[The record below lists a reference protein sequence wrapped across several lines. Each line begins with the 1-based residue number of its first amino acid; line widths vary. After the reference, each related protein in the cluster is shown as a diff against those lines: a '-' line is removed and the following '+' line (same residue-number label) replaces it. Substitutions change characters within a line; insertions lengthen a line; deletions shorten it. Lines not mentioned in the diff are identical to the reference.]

1 MIIIFGS
8 IILIVLVIFIILAIN
23 KQIDYKIPILFMFF
37 ILVSAP
43 FIHLDKNIVQLE
55 KFTNS
60 SLDIYYTNQKKIKAS
75 ECNECAGICD
85 DEERVDNK
93 NELYIPLL
101 DPLKLK
107 IETKK
112 LKSIMIE
119 YLVVKKE
126 YFECSINEHKFDNQ
140 DPLNLIKVDV
150 EGKIKHHVLKNQS
163 EIIKMFDS
171 TKDNTYIILIT
182 YGKLNIK
189 KPDYN
194 LDIDSKLD
202 ESTSITIVFKSDDN
216 EYDLVLRKD
225 NNFGLSHLHGY
236 KLFDNREFK
245 MIDFHGKIYDQPV
258 KLESEKKYIY
268 KNSLISSH
276 NTKTKQYLVFSN
288 ENNQSFVYLSEN
300 TNQLELYDY
309 KKTDGNE
316 ITDITLLNTN
326 NPQRWDIEFVQS
338 NFGGQNS
345 YIKTSSYPT
354 FYLEVVDNEIK
365 MNMYRGGS
373 NQYWKLIKTSGR
385 NLFTIQHSKTGM
397 FLSYQ
402 MNDGYL
408 YKNNGAVYL
417 TESGM
422 EWNIESNTII
432 DKSLTISDNDWIEVT
447 SPDDFV
453 NQGNPVFD
461 LRGRINGKMIN
472 LSSKGRTTWDQKY
485 SQIWNGDYIY
495 YGTVVNNNNYLTIK
509 LDKNG
514 NGTVKDPLLGI
525 TMKVS
530 NVGADILYGRVNNA
544 NIQQKNNLSQL
555 LKISEMLTPFMSD
568 FKNPN
573 FYEYILDGNEFFIS
587 DGGNDMFDGGNYTR
601 LRIDGNLSSDLSYNQ
616 RTQNNITVS
625 GKTAQVISLGYQRPL
640 IMLAY
645 CSQRS
650 NIGMNKKG
658 NLGADGGGNT
668 TSYVV
673 YNGAKINGYTVYSWV
688 RVVYNAGDPSIGDL
702 YFAIGDNSSKF
713 FGNMNTFASTNT
725 DDGESYMTIDCQG
738 ALVGTILLSKPSGA
752 YISISDCQTVMNNFV
767 QRLNRNNSNGI
778 KLEKMNV
785 VLEMVPEKYEYR
797 GLKESYPVKIRY
809 LLIGDNKIYSL
820 GSSSLDNLDSYATKK
835 EGDIVIYSN
844 LIEAKGIQVNE
855 KLARPKMK

>member
-8 IILIVLVIFIILAIN
+8 IILIILVIFVILAIN

-37 ILVSAP
+37 VLVSAP

-60 SLDIYYTNQKKIKAS
+60 SLDIYYTNQKKTKAS
-75 ECNECAGICD
+75 ECDECAGICD
-85 DEERVDNK
+85 DKEHVDNK

-107 IETKK
+107 INKK
-112 LKSIMIE
+112 KFKSIMID
-119 YLVVKKE
+119 YIVIKKE
-126 YFECSINEHKFDNQ
+126 YFDCSINKQTFDNE
-140 DPLNLIKVDV
+140 DPLNLIQVDV
-150 EGKIKHHVLKNQS
+150 EGKIKHHVLKNES
-163 EIIKMFDS
+163 EINKLFKS

-182 YGKLNIK
+182 FGKLTIK
-189 KPDYN
+189 NPDYN
-194 LDIDSKLD
+194 LDIDFKSD
-202 ESTSITIVFKSDDN
+202 ESTSITIVFKSQD
-216 EYDLVLRKD
+216 EYNPILKKD
-225 NNFGLSHLHGY
+225 NKFGLSNLNGY

-245 MIDFHGKIYDQPV
+245 MIDFQGKIYNNTV
-258 KLESEKKYIY
+258 KLESEKKYVY

-288 ENNQSFVYLSEN
+288 ENNQSFVYLSGS
-300 TNQLELYDY
+300 TNQFELYDY

-316 ITDITLLNTN
+316 IRDITLLDTN
-326 NPQRWDIEFVQS
+326 NPQKWDIEFVQS
-338 NFGGQNS
+338 NYGGQNS

-373 NQYWKLIKTSGR
+373 NQFWKLIKTSGK

-408 YKNNGAVYL
+408 YKNNGSVYL
-417 TESGM
+417 TENGM

-432 DKSLTISDNDWIEVT
+432 DKSLTISDNDWIEIT
-447 SPDDFV
+447 SPNDFV
-453 NQGNPVFD
+453 NEEKPIFD

-485 SQIWNGDYIY
+485 SPIWNGSYIY
-495 YGTVVNNNNYLTIK
+495 YGTVINNNNYLTIK

-525 TMKVS
+525 SIKVS
-530 NVGADILYGRVNNA
+530 NVGANILYGHVNNI
-544 NIQQKNNLSQL
+544 NIQPKNELSQL
-555 LKISEMLTPFMSD
+555 GKIYNMLSPFMSD
-568 FKNPN
+568 FKNPS
-573 FYEYILDGNEFFIS
+573 FYEYNLDGNEYYIG

-601 LRIDGNLSSDLSYNQ
+601 LRIDGNVSSDLSYSQ
-616 RTQNNITVS
+616 TTQNNVS
-625 GKTAQVISLGYQRPL
+625 VNGKTAQVISLGYQRPL

-645 CSQRS
+645 SSQRA
-650 NIGMNKKG
+650 NIGMSKKG
-658 NLGADGGGNT
+658 NIGADGGGNT
-668 TSYVV
+668 TSYNV

-688 RVVYNAGDPSIGDL
+688 RIIYNASDPSIGDL
-702 YFAIGDNSSKF
+702 YFVIGDESTKF
-713 FGNMNTFASTNT
+713 FGNMNTYASTNT
-725 DDGESYMTIDCQG
+725 DDGESYMTMDCQG

-752 YISISDCQTVMNNFV
+752 YISISDCITVMNNFV
-767 QRLNRNNSNGI
+767 KRLDKNDASNI
-778 KLEKMNV
+778 NLEKMSV
-785 VLEMVPEKYEYR
+785 VLEMVPEKYDYR
-797 GLKESYPVKIRY
+797 GVRESYPVKIRY
-809 LLIGDNKIYSL
+809 LLIGENKIYSL

-835 EGDIVIYSN
+835 EGDIIIYSN
-844 LIEAKGIQVNE
+844 LMESKGIQVDE
-855 KLARPKMK
+855 KLARPKLK

>member
-8 IILIVLVIFIILAIN
+8 IILIVLVIFVILAIN

-37 ILVSAP
+37 VLVSAP

-60 SLDIYYTNQKKIKAS
+60 SLDIYYTNQKKTKAS

-85 DEERVDNK
+85 DKEPVDNK
-93 NELYIPLL
+93 NELYIPLI

-107 IETKK
+107 IDKKK
-112 LKSIMIE
+112 LKSIIID
-119 YLVVKKE
+119 YLLVKKE
-126 YFECSINEHKFDNQ
+126 YFDCSINKQTFDNENA
-140 DPLNLIKVDV
+140 LNLIQVDI
-150 EGKIKHHVLKNQS
+150 EGKIKHHVLKNES
-163 EIIKMFDS
+163 EIIKLFDS

-182 YGKLNIK
+182 SGKLNIK
-189 KPDYN
+189 KPDYS
-194 LDIDSKLD
+194 LDINSKSD
-202 ESTSITIVFKSDDN
+202 ESTTITIVFKSQDEYNSILKKDN
-216 EYDLVLRKD
+216 E
-225 NNFGLSHLHGY
+225 FGLSNLNGY
-236 KLFDNREFK
+236 KLFDNGEFK
-245 MIDFHGKIYDQPV
+245 MIDFQGKIYDEPV

-268 KNSLISSH
+268 KDSLISSH

-288 ENNQSFVYLSEN
+288 ENNQSFVYLSGS
-300 TNQLELYDY
+300 TDQFELYDY
-309 KKTDGNE
+309 KNTDRNE
-316 ITDITLLNTN
+316 ITDITYLDTN
-326 NPQRWDIEFVQS
+326 NPQKWDIEFVQS
-338 NFGGQNS
+338 NYGGQNS
-345 YIKTSSYPT
+345 YIKTSSYPS

-408 YKNNGAVYL
+408 YKNNGSVYL
-417 TESGM
+417 TENGM
-422 EWNIESNTII
+422 EWNIESDTII
-432 DKSLTISDNDWIEVT
+432 DKSLTISDNDWIEIT
-447 SPDDFV
+447 SPNDFV
-453 NQGNPVFD
+453 NKEKPSFD
-461 LRGRINGKMIN
+461 LKDTINGKMIN
-472 LSSKGRTTWDQKY
+472 LSSKGRTTWDKKY
-485 SQIWNGDYIY
+485 SPIWNGSYIY
-495 YGTVVNNNNYLTIK
+495 YGTVINNNNYLTID

-525 TMKVS
+525 SIKVS
-530 NVGADILYGRVNNA
+530 NAGANILYGQVS
-544 NIQQKNNLSQL
+544 NINIEPKKQFNQLGKIYNMLSQ
-555 LKISEMLTPFMSD
+555 FMSD

-573 FYEYILDGNEFFIS
+573 FYEYTLDGNEYYIS

-601 LRIDGNLSSDLSYNQ
+601 LRIDGNVSSDLSYNQ
-616 RTQNNITVS
+616 ITQSNITVS

-645 CSQRS
+645 CSQRA

-668 TSYVV
+668 TSYNV

-702 YFAIGDNSSKF
+702 YFAIGDNSTKF
-713 FGNMNTFASTNT
+713 FGNMNTFASTST
-725 DDGESYMTIDCQG
+725 DDGESYMTMDCQG

-752 YISISDCQTVMNNFV
+752 YISISDCIIVMNNFV
-767 QRLNRNNSNGI
+767 KRLNKNDASNI
-778 KLEKMNV
+778 NLEKMNV

-797 GLKESYPVKIRY
+797 GVRESYPVKIRY
-809 LLIGDNKIYSL
+809 LLIGKNKIYSL

-835 EGDIVIYSN
+835 EGDIVVYSN
-844 LIEAKGIQVNE
+844 LMEAKGIQVDE
-855 KLARPKMK
+855 KLARPKLK

>member
-8 IILIVLVIFIILAIN
+8 IILIILVIFVILAIN

-37 ILVSAP
+37 VLVCAP
-43 FIHLDKNIVQLE
+43 FIHLDKNIVMLE

-60 SLDIYYTNQKKIKAS
+60 SLDIYYLNQKKTKAS

-93 NELYIPLL
+93 NEFYIPLL
-101 DPLKLK
+101 DPLKLN

-119 YLVVKKE
+119 RLVVKKE
-126 YFECSINEHKFDNQ
+126 YFDCSINGQTFDNEES
-140 DPLNLIKVDV
+140 LNLIHVDV
-150 EGKIKHHVLKNQS
+150 EGKIKHHVLKNRF
-163 EIIKMFDS
+163 EIEKLFDS

-182 YGKLNIK
+182 SGKLTVK

-194 LDIDSKLD
+194 LDIDLKSD
-202 ESTSITIVFKSDDN
+202 NSTSIIIVFKSDD
-216 EYDLVLRKD
+216 EYKSVLRRQ
-225 NNFGLSHLHGY
+225 NEVGLSHLHGY
-236 KLFDNREFK
+236 KLFDSREFK
-245 MIDFHGKIYDQPV
+245 MIDFKGKIYNETV
-258 KLESEKKYIY
+258 NLESEKKYIY
-268 KNSLISSH
+268 KSSLISSH

-288 ENNQSFVYLSEN
+288 ENNQSFIYLSGSKTE
-300 TNQLELYDY
+300 LELYDY

-338 NFGGQNS
+338 NFGGQNF

-373 NQYWKLIKTSGR
+373 NQYWKLNKTTSR
-385 NLFTIQHSKTGM
+385 VNLFTIQHSKSGM

-402 MNDGYL
+402 MSDGYL
-408 YKNNGAVYL
+408 YKNNGSVYL

-432 DKSLTISDNDWIEVT
+432 DKTVMISDNDWIEIT

-453 NQGNPVFD
+453 NQGNPIFD
-461 LRGRINGKMIN
+461 LKGRINGKMIN

-485 SQIWNGDYIY
+485 SPIWNGDYIY
-495 YGTVVNNNNYLTIK
+495 YGTVLNNNNYLTIK

-525 TMKVS
+525 TI
-530 NVGADILYGRVNNA
+530 NVVNIGADILYGR
-544 NIQQKNNLSQL
+544 IRQGS
-555 LKISEMLTPFMSD
+555 
-568 FKNPN
+568 
-573 FYEYILDGNEFFIS
+573 
-587 DGGNDMFDGGNYTR
+587 
-601 LRIDGNLSSDLSYNQ
+601 
-616 RTQNNITVS
+616 
-625 GKTAQVISLGYQRPL
+625 
-640 IMLAY
+640 
-645 CSQRS
+645 
-650 NIGMNKKG
+650 
-658 NLGADGGGNT
+658 
-668 TSYVV
+668 
-673 YNGAKINGYTVYSWV
+673 INGINL
-688 RVVYNAGDPSIGDL
+688 R
-702 YFAIGDNSSKF
+702 
-713 FGNMNTFASTNT
+713 
-725 DDGESYMTIDCQG
+725 
-738 ALVGTILLSKPSGA
+738 
-752 YISISDCQTVMNNFV
+752 NF
-767 QRLNRNNSNGI
+767 
-778 KLEKMNV
+778 MV

-809 LLIGDNKIYSL
+809 LFVGENKIYSL

-835 EGDIVIYSN
+835 AGDIVIYSN
-844 LIEAKGIQVNE
+844 LLESKGIQVNE
-855 KLARPKMK
+855 KLARPKLK